1 MNILVIACFG
11 LLVAAAVLPAAEEQ
25 EVEKAERAWAAAVE
39 KSDYAA
45 MQKIY
50 ADDMVYAHSTG
61 LAETKAEY
69 LKKLKAGSQ
78 KYSAIQI
85 DSLKVKVLKELAIVN
100 AKGRFKGATN
110 GVPFDNPLTWT
121 HVYVKRGGQWVM
133 VAHQSARLQ

>member
-61 LAETKAEY
+61 LSETKAEY

-78 KYSAIQI
+78 KYTAIQI

-100 AKGRFKGATN
+100 AKGRFKGAPN
-110 GVPFDNPLTWT
+110 GVPFDNPLAWT